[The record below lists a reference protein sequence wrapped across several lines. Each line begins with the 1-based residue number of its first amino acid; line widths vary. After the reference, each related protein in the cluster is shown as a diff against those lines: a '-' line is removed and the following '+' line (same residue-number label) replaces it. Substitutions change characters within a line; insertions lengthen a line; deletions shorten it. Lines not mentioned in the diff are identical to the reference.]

1 MQRSKRLL
9 AATLAIVFS
18 GLAQAAQAQ
27 SEIKIGEINSYSLL
41 PAFTEPYR
49 KGWQLAVEEINA
61 AGGVNGKKLVVVSKD
76 DGGKPADAQT
86 AANELVSSENVAML
100 TGTFL
105 SNIGLAVSD
114 FANQK
119 KVFFLAAEPLTD
131 AITWAKGNRY
141 TFRLRPSNYMQA
153 AMLVEA
159 AAKLPA
165 KRWATI
171 APNYEYGQSA
181 VAVFKKL
188 MSEKRPDIQWVEEQW
203 PPQGKI
209 DAGPVV
215 QAVAAANPEAILN
228 VTFGAD
234 LVKLVREGNT
244 RGLFKD
250 RSVVSFLTG
259 EPEYLDPLKDETPEG
274 WIVTGYPWYSDQ
286 DAGARCLP
294 EGVSGQVQRLSEARF
309 DRRLR
314 DHQVGRRDPRQGQ
327 LDRSG
332 EADRGG
338 RGIVGAVAVRR
349 DCFPQD
355 RSSVDA
361 GRVRRQDR
369 AEGRQGRDG
378 GFGLSQGFGLSSERC
393 RSRKNAPEG
402 VRRLIP
408 QSVRS
413 RSSLRA
419 QRSNPDCRDKKVWIA
434 SSLRSSQ

>member
-1 MQRSKRLL
+1 MRRISYFLGAGFSVFL
-9 AATLAIVFS
+9 AGMAN
-18 GLAQAAQAQ
+18 AAMAQ

-41 PAFTEPYR
+41 PAFTDAYR

-61 AGGVNGKKLVVVSKD
+61 AGGINGRKLVVISKD

-100 TGTFL
+100 AGTFL

-131 AITWAKGNRY
+131 AITWSKGNRY

-215 QAVAAANPEAILN
+215 QAIAAANPDAILN
-228 VTFGAD
+228 VTFGPD

-250 RSVVSFLTG
+250 RAVVSFLTG

-274 WIVTGYPWYSDQ
+274 WIVTGYPWYSIKTPEH
-286 DAGARCLP
+286 DAFLKAYRAKYNDYPRLGSIVGYQTIKSAAAILAKAGSTDP
-294 EGVSGQVQRLSEARF
+294 DKLIAAAEGLKVPSPFGEITFRKI
-309 DRRLR
+309 
-314 DHQVGRRDPRQGQ
+314 DHQSTLGAFVGKTALKDGKGVMV
-327 LDRSG
+327 DTVYRSG
-332 EADRGG
+332 ADYL
-338 RGIVGAVAVRR
+338 
-349 DCFPQD
+349 P
-355 RSSVDA
+355 SDA
-361 GRVRRQDR
+361 EVEKMRPK
-369 AEGRQGRDG
+369 E
-378 GFGLSQGFGLSSERC
+378 
-393 RSRKNAPEG
+393 
-402 VRRLIP
+402 
-408 QSVRS
+408 
-413 RSSLRA
+413 
-419 QRSNPDCRDKKVWIA
+419 
-434 SSLRSSQ
+434 

>member
-1 MQRSKRLL
+1 MRARNYFIGAAFALL
-9 AATLAIVFS
+9 AGGMAHSAV
-18 GLAQAAQAQ
+18 AQ
-27 SEIKIGEINSYSLL
+27 EIKIGEINSYSLL

-61 AGGVNGKKLVVVSKD
+61 AGGINGKKLVVVSKD

-86 AANELVSSENVAML
+86 AANELVSSEGVAML

-131 AITWAKGNRY
+131 AVTWSKGNKY

-159 AAKLPA
+159 ASKLPA

-188 MSEKRPDIQWVEEQW
+188 MSEKRPDIQWVDEQW

-228 VTFGAD
+228 VTFGPD

-244 RGLFKD
+244 RGVFKG
-250 RSVVSFLTG
+250 REVVSFLTG

-274 WIVTGYPWYSDQ
+274 WIVTGYPWYSIKTPEH
-286 DAGARCLP
+286 DAFLKAYQAKYNDYPRLGSIVGYQTIKSAAAIIAKAGSTDTDKMIAAA
-294 EGVSGQVQRLSEARF
+294 EGISMPSPFGEITFRKI
-309 DRRLR
+309 
-314 DHQVGRRDPRQGQ
+314 DHQSTLGAYVGKTAQKDGK
-327 LDRSG
+327 G
-332 EADRGG
+332 
-338 RGIVGAVAVRR
+338 VM
-349 DCFPQD
+349 
-355 RSSVDA
+355 VDA
-361 GRVRRQDR
+361 VYKKGSDYLPSD
-369 AEGRQGRDG
+369 AEV
-378 GFGLSQGFGLSSERC
+378 E
-393 RSRKNAPEG
+393 K
-402 VRRLIP
+402 
-408 QSVRS
+408 
-413 RSSLRA
+413 LR
-419 QRSNPDCRDKKVWIA
+419 PKD
-434 SSLRSSQ
+434 

>member
-1 MQRSKRLL
+1 MRRYGYFLGAGL
-9 AATLAIVFS
+9 AVMFS
-18 GLAQAAQAQ
+18 GMAHSAFAQ

-61 AGGVNGKKLVVVSKD
+61 AGGVNGQKLGVVSKD

-131 AITWAKGNRY
+131 AITWSKGNRY

-153 AMLVEA
+153 AMLVEE

-188 MSEKRPDIQWVEEQW
+188 MSEKRPDIQWVDEQW

-215 QAVAAANPEAILN
+215 QAVAAAHPEAILH
-228 VTFGAD
+228 VTFGGG
-234 LVKLVREGNT
+234 LLKLVREGNT
-244 RGLFKD
+244 RGLFKN
-250 RSVVSFLTG
+250 RAVVSFLTG

-274 WIVTGYPWYSDQ
+274 WIVTGYPWYSIKTPGDECFLKAYQ
-286 DAGARCLP
+286 ARYNDYPRVGSVVGYETIKAAAAIIAKAGSTDP
-294 EGVSGQVQRLSEARF
+294 DKMIEAA
-309 DRRLR
+309 
-314 DHQVGRRDPRQGQ
+314 Q
-327 LDRSG
+327 
-332 EADRGG
+332 
-338 RGIVGAVAVRR
+338 
-349 DCFPQD
+349 
-355 RSSVDA
+355 
-361 GRVRRQDR
+361 
-369 AEGRQGRDG
+369 
-378 GFGLSQGFGLSSERC
+378 GLSLPSPFGEITFR
-393 RSRKNAPEG
+393 
-402 VRRLIP
+402 
-408 QSVRS
+408 
-413 RSSLRA
+413 
-419 QRSNPDCRDKKVWIA
+419 
-434 SSLRSSQ
+434 